1 MLFWLLVL
9 SIASVNTVHALPIY
23 LRPSMRRRSANS
35 DIKSVKDHM
44 STEAV
49 IGIIG
54 VVVAIIGI
62 ASSLAWS
69 RARGRSRGR
78 SSRAPCLSNTEGMLS
93 CYHALDTS
101 RKLTRNFARRSTIIE
116 SPFARLPF
124 RLVTTDS
131 SLDAP
136 RGRRRSI
143 TTAPAVLL
151 CAVRADNGTWG
162 GSITGI
168 CSRVASRFQRF
179 LRYAIGRVDPFYL
192 SVLASAYYNLVV
204 TVQLLSLTSSTILLP
219 SRTRNP
225 GNSTARKIAEMA

>member
-1 MLFWLLVL
+1 MSLNMLFWLLVL
-9 SIASVNTVHALPIY
+9 SIASVNTVHALPVY

-151 CAVRADNGTWG
+151 RAVRTDNGTWG
-162 GSITGI
+162 GSIKGF
-168 CSRVASRFQRF
+168 CCRVGSRVQR
-179 LRYAIGRVDPFYL
+179 LPQCAIGRIDSLHF
-192 SVLASAYYNLVV
+192 SVSASAYYYNLVV
-204 TVQLLSLTSSTILLP
+204 TVYLLSFD
-219 SRTRNP
+219 
-225 GNSTARKIAEMA
+225 K

>member
-1 MLFWLLVL
+1 MSLDMLYYLLVL
-9 SIASVNTVHALPIY
+9 SIAFVNTVHALPIY
-23 LRPSMRRRSANS
+23 LRPTIWWRNVNS
-35 DIKSVKDHM
+35 DIKTVKDHM

-78 SSRAPCLSNTEGMLS
+78 SSRALSLHTAEGMLS
-93 CYHALDTS
+93 YYHALDTS
-101 RKLTRNFARRSTIIE
+101 RKLTQNFTRRSTIIE

-136 RGRRRSI
+136 SGQRRSI
-143 TTAPAVLL
+143 TTAPAALL
-151 CAVRADNGTWG
+151 CAVRTDNGTWG
-162 GSITGI
+162 GSIMGI
-168 CSRVASRFQRF
+168 CCRVASRFQQF
-179 LRYAIGRVDPFYL
+179 LQCAISCVDPLHF

-204 TVQLLSLTSSTILLP
+204 TVQLLSFD
-219 SRTRNP
+219 
-225 GNSTARKIAEMA
+225 K

>member
-9 SIASVNTVHALPIY
+9 SIASVNTVHALPVY

-151 CAVRADNGTWG
+151 RAVRTDNGTWG
-162 GSITGI
+162 GSIKGF
-168 CSRVASRFQRF
+168 CCRVGSRVQR
-179 LRYAIGRVDPFYL
+179 LPQCAIGRIDSLHF
-192 SVLASAYYNLVV
+192 SVSASAYYYNLVV
-204 TVQLLSLTSSTILLP
+204 TVYLLSFD
-219 SRTRNP
+219 
-225 GNSTARKIAEMA
+225 K